1 MKNSILMTVFFMAFV
16 LCGCSLETFF
26 CGGAPFVIL
35 AALVALGCAI
45 ILGHTDRN
53 EPHRERQ
60 LPRGPEHKY
69 VHNNYTR
76 KGITKVM
83 V

>member
-45 ILGHTDRN
+45 ILW
-53 EPHRERQ
+53 HRQE
-60 LPRGPEHKY
+60 
-69 VHNNYTR
+69 
-76 KGITKVM
+76 
-83 V
+83 